1 VSAEESRAHVGEAIR
16 HLQLAIDSASC
27 ELCRQLYDEEI
38 AHLQMAE
45 QLIGQA
51 EDLAAVQSEK
61 RAQLSESN
69 GVAATIREPV
79 REQETVLVARETS
92 APDRYRREGFI
103 ESLVRTRPRLSD
115 LVPALG
121 GDRR

>member
-1 VSAEESRAHVGEAIR
+1 MSAEESRQHVNEAIR

-38 AHLQMAE
+38 AHLQMAD

-51 EDLAAVQSEK
+51 EDLAAAQAEK
-61 RAQLSESN
+61 RAELSDGSET
-69 GVAATIREPV
+69 AATVRPGI

-92 APDRYRREGFI
+92 SPDRYRREGFI
-103 ESLVRTRPRLSD
+103 ESMIRTRPRLSD